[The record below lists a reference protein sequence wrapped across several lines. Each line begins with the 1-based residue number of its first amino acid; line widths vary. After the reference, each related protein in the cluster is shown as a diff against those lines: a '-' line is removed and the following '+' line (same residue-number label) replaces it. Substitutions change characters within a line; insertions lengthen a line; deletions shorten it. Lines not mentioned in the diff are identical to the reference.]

1 MSSWR
6 SFFQF
11 QGRTKLVINKQSREK
26 LTVRPLLFGVPLH
39 EARGRCF
46 PGVSP
51 RSSSSG
57 SGKANS
63 YIPTSFQFRL
73 FIIIIFAMGP
83 ADLKK
88 GPPAQT
94 AYFDVYG
101 PEARAEAILKT
112 PEAHTALSLQDIQGL
127 VTWVLG
133 DGVMPAWI
141 FIKNKPLISKVVLL
155 YMPGLD
161 AALFMSQSH
170 LLRNLRDCCGNPRAV
185 MAVSSVADSSQT
197 IEALLTCKHKR
208 KRQDFSQDNTDN
220 EDSGAPKSR
229 QIWVQTTK
237 DTRTS
242 IRSQRETIGNNRTNG
257 SSGPSSSGT
266 MEPPFPVTYYILTDR
281 ALQDNGYPT
290 EAAGSHD
297 SKSGFVS
304 TQHAPPGSTFYKML
318 ALDCEMCY
326 TSEGLELTRVTLVD
340 KEGKVVLDKLVK
352 PSREIIDY
360 NTRYSGITS
369 EMMATVTTTVRDI
382 QKEFLNLVS
391 RETVVVG
398 HSVECD
404 FLALKVI
411 HNLVIDTAILY
422 KHPRGT
428 HFKPALR
435 FIAKKF
441 LDREIQRSENGH
453 NSIEDARA
461 AMDLALLKIQ
471 NGPAFGNPPCAS
483 RQKLVSLLS
492 DHGKRCSLID
502 QKEVLQRYAP
512 GSCNAIL
519 SQSDDD
525 ALSKAVKEVKNEHVD
540 FVWAQFS
547 EINSYHEKQT
557 RDAEALNA
565 QAAEMIALTTCSD
578 KLAKSTKK
586 TVVREIS
593 SELQA
598 ILQHMDKRVR
608 NLFTALPTNGLLIIS
623 TGHGDTATVR
633 RLRDLLRHKVETNI
647 PRQKLT
653 TTLEDLQADAEIGLG
668 WFCVKH

>member
-1 MSSWR
+1 MFLPR
-6 SFFQF
+6 VHHHFHLCLCKYRCEQF
-11 QGRTKLVINKQSREK
+11 
-26 LTVRPLLFGVPLH
+26 
-39 EARGRCF
+39 
-46 PGVSP
+46 
-51 RSSSSG
+51 SSG

-63 YIPTSFQFRL
+63 YISASFQL
-73 FIIIIFAMGP
+73 SLVIIIIFAMAP
-83 ADLKK
+83 PDLKR
-88 GPPAQT
+88 GPPTQT
-94 AYFDVYG
+94 AYFDIYG

-112 PEAHTALSLQDIQGL
+112 PEAHTALCLQDIQGL
-127 VTWVLG
+127 VTWVFG
-133 DGVMPAWI
+133 DGVMPPWI

-170 LLRNLRDCCGNPRAV
+170 LLKSLRDCCGNPRAV
-185 MAVSSVADSSQT
+185 MAVSSVADSPQT

-220 EDSGAPKSR
+220 EASGAPKSR
-229 QIWVQTTK
+229 QNRVQSTKEATT
-237 DTRTS
+237 S
-242 IRSQRETIGNNRTNG
+242 FRSQRETIGNSRTIG
-257 SSGPSSSGT
+257 SSGSSSSG
-266 MEPPFPVTYYILTDR
+266 EPPFPVTYYTLTNR

-290 EAAGSHD
+290 EASGSHD
-297 SKSGFVS
+297 TKPGFVS

-352 PSREIIDY
+352 PSRAIIDY

-369 EMMATVTTTVRDI
+369 EMMATVTTTLQDI
-382 QKEFLNLVS
+382 QEEFLNLVS
-391 RETVVVG
+391 RETVLVG
-398 HSVECD
+398 HSLESD
-404 FLALKVI
+404 FLALNVI
-411 HNLVIDTAILY
+411 HNLVIDTALLY

-435 FIAKKF
+435 IIAKKF
-441 LDREIQRSENGH
+441 LNREIQQSENGH
-453 NSIEDARA
+453 DSIEDARA

-471 NGPAFGNPPCAS
+471 NGPAFGNPPCVS

-492 DHGKRCSLID
+492 DHGRRCSLID
-502 QKEVLQRYAP
+502 QKEVLQRYAL

-519 SQSDDD
+519 SLSDDD
-525 ALSKAVKEVKNEHVD
+525 ALSKAIKEVKNEHVD
-540 FVWAQFS
+540 FVWTQFS
-547 EINSYHEKQT
+547 EINSYYEKEA
-557 RDAEALNA
+557 RDAQALNA

-586 TVVREIS
+586 TFGHEVS

-598 ILQHMDKRVR
+598 ILQHMDKRVM

-633 RLRDLLRHKVETNI
+633 RLRDVLRQKVETNI